1 MTERDHQL
9 ALVTSFYEDVWNKAD
24 DIALTRLLADDFH
37 FKGST
42 ELAVRQGREAFRG
55 YRDLILSRLANYRCR
70 ILDVTFA
77 DRGASISFD
86 DGSFGPSVGTGT
98 PHCVARV
105 QFSGAHVTPFQAPP
119 LNTFDATGTE
129 LSWLGVAYFF
139 FSDETPHKIQA
150 LWVMGDVATIYAQLS
165 AAASTK
171 LV

>member
-1 MTERDHQL
+1 MVGNWQSPRFFNEL
-9 ALVTSFYEDVWNKAD
+9 S
-24 DIALTRLLADDFH
+24 
-37 FKGST
+37 ST
-42 ELAVRQGREAFRG
+42 GNL
-55 YRDLILSRLANYRCR
+55 YRIQHLHCPAE
-70 ILDVTFA
+70 VTFA
-77 DRGASISFD
+77 DRRTSISFD

-105 QFSGAHVTPFQAPP
+105 QFSGAHVAPFQAPP

-139 FSDETPHKIQA
+139 FNDETPRKIQA

-165 AAASTK
+165 ATTSTK